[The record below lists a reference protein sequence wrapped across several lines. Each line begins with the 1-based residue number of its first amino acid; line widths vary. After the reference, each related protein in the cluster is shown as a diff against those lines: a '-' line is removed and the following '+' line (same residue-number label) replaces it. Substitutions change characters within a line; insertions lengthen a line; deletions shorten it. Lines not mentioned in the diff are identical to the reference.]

1 VPDLADPTDWRTTQ
15 LEFIDQQLKDLVA
28 NRERHRRDVARYA
41 YLDAHLP
48 LSYHVQQVA
57 TCTTRIQVLLD
68 LRLEVAAGTYEVGGS
83 TGEVHTV

>member
-48 LSYHVQQVA
+48 LSYHVQ
-57 TCTTRIQVLLD
+57 
-68 LRLEVAAGTYEVGGS
+68 
-83 TGEVHTV
+83 